1 MYYMTRY
8 LILGN
13 GSLTVLYDNNF
24 TVREIYWPLT
34 TTNNLHRGRF
44 GVFVNGKFSWL
55 DNLNPK
61 IGYSDDTLAV
71 YSSFSFE
78 GIDFNLEDVIDM
90 AYDIWIRKVSAKNV
104 EDKDVRV
111 FTAFDFHVGGTPDGN
126 TALFD
131 PYSESMIQYKGSRWF
146 LLSSSIPFYQYA
158 TGIKEYKGLLGTWK
172 DCEDGELSG
181 NPIAQGSVDF
191 ASSFKLY
198 GEDFYIWLVAG
209 KNYNE
214 VRGLNDYVRKR
225 TPQILFKR
233 VKDYWRAW
241 LSKVSDYGE
250 YNSILK
256 RSLLILQ
263 SHIQNNGAI
272 VASLDTDIMKF
283 NRDTYNYV
291 WHRDAVFCILALELM
306 GYFDRSRQ
314 FFEFTRRLFT
324 INGALFHKYTVD
336 GHFGSTWHPW
346 TLDYLPIQEDETAL
360 VLYALWFHFSR
371 WKDVDFIKTYY
382 RPMVKGIADFLVNYR
397 EKVTGLP
404 LLSFDLWEERI
415 GIHFYTT
422 ITVIA
427 GLRAAANFARYFG
440 EDDLAQK
447 YESVADQMRSA
458 LDLFWVSD
466 HYARTIY
473 IRESQVYKIDKTV
486 DSSTLLAPIFNV
498 IPIDNSRFVKNL
510 ETVVETLGIRGGLA
524 RYEGDQYLRGG
535 NNPNIW
541 FISTLWLS
549 EVYSLIGDKEKAK
562 EKIDWVLSKSLS
574 TGVIPEQIDENN
586 NYPSVSP
593 LAWSHAELIRAI
605 YALRNNILD
614 QR

>member
-314 FFEFTRRLFT
+314 FFE
-324 INGALFHKYTVD
+324 
-336 GHFGSTWHPW
+336 
-346 TLDYLPIQEDETAL
+346 
-360 VLYALWFHFSR
+360 
-371 WKDVDFIKTYY
+371 
-382 RPMVKGIADFLVNYR
+382 
-397 EKVTGLP
+397 
-404 LLSFDLWEERI
+404 
-415 GIHFYTT
+415 
-422 ITVIA
+422 
-427 GLRAAANFARYFG
+427 
-440 EDDLAQK
+440 
-447 YESVADQMRSA
+447 
-458 LDLFWVSD
+458 
-466 HYARTIY
+466 
-473 IRESQVYKIDKTV
+473 
-486 DSSTLLAPIFNV
+486 
-498 IPIDNSRFVKNL
+498 
-510 ETVVETLGIRGGLA
+510 
-524 RYEGDQYLRGG
+524 
-535 NNPNIW
+535 
-541 FISTLWLS
+541 
-549 EVYSLIGDKEKAK
+549 
-562 EKIDWVLSKSLS
+562 
-574 TGVIPEQIDENN
+574 
-586 NYPSVSP
+586 
-593 LAWSHAELIRAI
+593 
-605 YALRNNILD
+605 
-614 QR
+614 

>member
-1 MYYMTRY
+1 MTRH

-13 GSLTVLYDNNF
+13 GSLTVLYDGNF
-24 TVREIYWPLT
+24 TIRELYWPLT
-34 TTNNLHRGRF
+34 TTNNLHKGRF

-61 IGYSDDTLAV
+61 IGYLDDTLAV

-78 GIDFNLEDVIDM
+78 GVNFYLEDVIDM
-90 AYDIWIRKVSAKNV
+90 AYDIWIRKISVKGV

-146 LLSSSIPFYQYA
+146 LLSPSIPFYQYA

-214 VRGLNDYVRKR
+214 VRGLSDYVRKR

-233 VKDYWRAW
+233 VEDYWRGW
-241 LSKVSDYGE
+241 LSKVIDYGE
-250 YNSILK
+250 YNSILR

-263 SHIQNNGAI
+263 SHVQNNGAI
-272 VASLDTDIMKF
+272 IASLDTDIMKF

-314 FFEFTRRLFT
+314 FFEFTRKLFT

-346 TLDYLPIQEDETAL
+346 TLEYLPIQEDETAL
-360 VLYALWFHFSR
+360 VLYALWFHFSK

-397 EKVTGLP
+397 EKMTGLP
-404 LLSFDLWEERI
+404 LPSFDLWEERI

-427 GLRAAANFARYFG
+427 GLRVAADFARFFG
-440 EDDLAQK
+440 EDELAQK
-447 YESVADQMRSA
+447 YEKVADQMRNA
-458 LDLFWVSD
+458 LDLFWVGD

-473 IRESQVYKIDKTV
+473 IKEGQVHKIDETV

-498 IPIDNSRFVKNL
+498 IPIGNSRFAKNL
-510 ETVVETLGIRGGLA
+510 ETVIEKLSVKRGLT
-524 RYEGDQYLRGG
+524 RYEGDQYLKGG
-535 NNPNIW
+535 GTPNIW

-549 EVYSLIGDKEKAK
+549 EVYSLMGEKEKAK
-562 EKIDWVLSKSLS
+562 EKLDWALSKSLP
-574 TGVIPEQIDENN
+574 TGVMPEQIDEND

-605 YALRNNILD
+605 YSLRNGALD
-614 QR
+614 PK

>member
-1 MYYMTRY
+1 MTRY